1 MLEGKFNICPEWIT
15 QFCRLK
21 KTYKEIRGASGYGM
35 VWEHDPTQWENVP
48 AIFDDEEVEFTQ
60 TQVTSSGG

>member
-1 MLEGKFNICPEWIT
+1 
-15 QFCRLK
+15 
-21 KTYKEIRGASGYGM
+21 M